1 MSVETN
7 VTDPNAVDV
16 SPPEQAGAQP
26 GAEAAGTTAA
36 SAKAT
41 RRRRTWPVAVLAG
54 TVAVVLAATAALG
67 YRAKV
72 AGEVESAR
80 TGASGAAR
88 TAAQVVLGYDYRHL
102 DADFGRSRALLTGD
116 FRDKYTQTAT
126 SLVRPTATQTHAV
139 VVAEVRSVSVVSAT
153 PDQVVTLLYV
163 NQTTTS
169 NRAAEPRTDLNRVR
183 MTMRR
188 VGDRWLVSGMKGL

>member
-1 MSVETN
+1 MNATE
-7 VTDPNAVDV
+7 PNATEPNATEPNATEPTRPT
-16 SPPEQAGAQP
+16 S
-26 GAEAAGTTAA
+26 AAP
-36 SAKAT
+36 
-41 RRRRTWPVAVLAG
+41 RRRTWAVAVLAG
-54 TVAVVLAATAALG
+54 SAAVVLAATVVLG
-67 YRAKV
+67 YRAKE

-80 TGASGAAR
+80 TGAAGAAR

-102 DADFGRSRALLTGD
+102 GADFDRSRALLTGD

-126 SLVRPTATQTHAV
+126 TLVRPTAAQTHAV

-153 PDQVVTLLYV
+153 PDQVVTLLFV

-188 VGDRWLVSGMKGL
+188 VDGRWLVTGMKGL

>member
-1 MSVETN
+1 MSVADTN
-7 VTDPNAVDV
+7 
-16 SPPEQAGAQP
+16 
-26 GAEAAGTTAA
+26 AAGTPAA
-36 SAKAT
+36 GTSAAET
-41 RRRRTWPVAVLAG
+41 SAADPVAAARRRTWPVAVLAG
-54 TVAVVLAATAALG
+54 AVTLVLAATAVLG

-72 AGEVESAR
+72 ADEVDSAR

-102 DADFGRSRALLTGD
+102 DADFGRSLALLTGG

-126 SLVRPTATQTHAV
+126 SLVRPTAAQTHAV

-153 PDQVVTLLYV
+153 PDRVVTLLFV

-169 NRAAEPRTDLNRVR
+169 NRTAEPRTDLNRVR

-188 VGDRWLVSGMKGL
+188 VGDRWLVSEMKGL